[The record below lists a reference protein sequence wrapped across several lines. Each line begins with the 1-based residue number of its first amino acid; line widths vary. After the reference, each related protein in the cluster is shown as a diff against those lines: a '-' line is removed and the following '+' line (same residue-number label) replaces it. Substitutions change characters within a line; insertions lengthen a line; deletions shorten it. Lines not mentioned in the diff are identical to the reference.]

1 MSAIAQPVAG
11 VKTRAQQPS
20 AWHHLRR
27 LMPYV
32 ARYKGMT
39 VLGLVTLALMG
50 IVGSLPPLIIG
61 IIFDCLGKAP
71 QALSNLQGTA
81 RTLLHPLFIFYHPL
95 SYRAIVFYCAMLVLA
110 ALVKGVFSYWT
121 RWILIGVSRDIEY
134 DLRNDLLASLLKLE
148 PQFYVRNP
156 TGELMSRCT
165 NDLNAVRMVLGPGIM
180 YTATTITTM
189 VLAAYFM
196 LKLSPMLTLWV
207 LLPVPLVAISVRY
220 FGQIIHRLSE
230 KIQAALATL
239 SAKAQEN
246 LAGVRLIRAYAQEEP
261 EIKLFDAPNREYV
274 SRNIQLIRSWSMFFP
289 ALRALIGTTFVIVL
303 WEGGRMAVQGRMSVG
318 TLFAIYTYMVQL
330 VWPMV
335 ALGWVTNI
343 FQRGA
348 ASMGRLN
355 YLLDATPRIGDPSI
369 DLLPIHWN
377 DSPEQKQARAT
388 SGNGTGNHGTAD
400 RESEIRGEIEFR
412 HLTFSY
418 PTASEGTEPALQDI
432 NLEIPAGS
440 TLGIV
445 GHTGSGKSTLVSLIA
460 RLWDAPKGS
469 LELDQRDL
477 QNWPLAELRR
487 AIGYVSQDPF
497 LFSETIRGNIALGV
511 PDASDEAVSEAAEIA
526 SLREDVE
533 LLPKGFDTLLGE
545 RGITLSG
552 GQKQR
557 TALARA
563 ILRDPK
569 ILILDDSLSSVD
581 TETEDRILTR
591 LKQVMRKRTT
601 IVISHRIST
610 LRHADQIIVL
620 RRGQIVERGTHE
632 ELLAAGAEYADLY
645 EKQLLEE
652 ELARA

>member
-1 MSAIAQPVAG
+1 
-11 VKTRAQQPS
+11 
-20 AWHHLRR
+20 
-27 LMPYV
+27 
-32 ARYKGMT
+32 MT
-39 VLGLVTLALMG
+39 MLGLLTLALMG
-50 IVGSLPPLIIG
+50 LVGSLPPLIIG
-61 IIFDCLGKAP
+61 IIFDSLGKSP
-71 QALSNLQGTA
+71 QALSNLQGMA
-81 RTLLHPLFIFYHPL
+81 RSLLHPLFIFYHPL
-95 SYRAIVFYCAMLVLA
+95 SARAVMFYCGLLVFA
-110 ALVKGVFSYWT
+110 ALVKGVFSYCT
-121 RWILIGVSRDIEY
+121 RWILIGISRDIEY

-230 KIQAALATL
+230 RIQAALATL

-246 LAGVRLIRAYAQEEP
+246 LAGVRLIRAYAQEEA
-261 EIKLFDAPNREYV
+261 EIRLFDAPNREYV

-303 WEGGRMAVQGRMSVG
+303 WEGGRMAVQGRLSVG

-330 VWPMV
+330 VWPMI

-355 YLLDATPRIGDPSI
+355 YLLDTTPRIGDESI
-369 DLLPIHWN
+369 ELLPIHWN
-377 DSPEQKQARAT
+377 DSADQKRARAN
-388 SGNGTGNHGTAD
+388 SGNGTGVRKATS
-400 RESEIRGEIEFR
+400 SEAEIEGDIEFR

-418 PTASEGTEPALQDI
+418 PTASEGTEPALHDI

-440 TLGIV
+440 TLGVV

-460 RLWDAPKGS
+460 RLWEAPSGT
-469 LELDQRDL
+469 LELDGRDIRD
-477 QNWPLAELRR
+477 WPLAELRQ

-511 PDASDEAVSEAAEIA
+511 PDANDEAVLEAAEIA

-591 LKQVMRKRTT
+591 LKQVMRRRTT

-632 ELLAAGAEYADLY
+632 ELLAAEMEYADLY
-645 EKQLLEE
+645 QKQLLEE

>member
-1 MSAIAQPVAG
+1 
-11 VKTRAQQPS
+11 
-20 AWHHLRR
+20 
-27 LMPYV
+27 MPYV

-39 VLGLVTLALMG
+39 ILGLLTLALMG

-61 IIFDCLGKAP
+61 IIFDCLGKSP

-81 RTLLHPLFIFYHPL
+81 RSLLHPLFLLYHPF
-95 SYRAIVFYCAMLVLA
+95 SARAVMFYCGLLVLA
-110 ALVKGVFSYWT
+110 MLVKGVFSYWT

-196 LKLSPMLTLWV
+196 IKLSPMLTLWV

-246 LAGVRLIRAYAQEEP
+246 LAGVRLIRAYAQEDA
-261 EIKLFDAPNREYV
+261 EIRLFDAPNREYV

-289 ALRALIGTTFVIVL
+289 ALRALIGATFVIVL
-303 WEGGRMAVQGRMSVG
+303 WEGGRMAMQGRMSVG

-355 YLLDATPRIGDPSI
+355 YLLDAKPRIGDESI
-369 DLLPIHWN
+369 ELLPIHWN
-377 DSPEQKQARAT
+377 DSAEEKRARAA
-388 SGNGTGNHGTAD
+388 SGNGTGAHGAH
-400 RESEIRGEIEFR
+400 RHEAEIQGDIEFR
-412 HLTFSY
+412 NLTFSY
-418 PTASEGTEPALQDI
+418 PTAAEGTAPALQNI

-440 TLGIV
+440 TLGVV

-460 RLWDAPKGS
+460 RLWEAPKS
-469 LELDQRDL
+469 TLELDGRSIQD
-477 QNWPLAELRR
+477 WPLAELRH

-511 PDASDEAVSEAAEIA
+511 PDATQEAVSESAEIA
-526 SLREDVE
+526 SLREEIE
-533 LLPKGFDTLLGE
+533 LFPKGFDTLLGE

-563 ILRDPK
+563 ILRNPK

-581 TETEDRILTR
+581 TDTEDRILSK
-591 LKQVMRKRTT
+591 LKQVMRRRTT

-632 ELLAAGAEYADLY
+632 ELLAAGAEYADLHQ
-645 EKQLLEE
+645 KQLLEE
-652 ELARA
+652 ELERA